1 MDALVFGLLRHALQ
15 LAAGFL
21 VARGYMDESMTE
33 SVVGGAIAI
42 GSAAWFAAGKI
53 RSK

>member
-1 MDALVFGLLRHALQ
+1 MEALVFGLLRHALQ
-15 LAAGFL
+15 LAAGVL

-33 SVVGGAIAI
+33 SVVGGALAI

-53 RSK
+53 RK